1 MSKAAPTNQNEER
14 KEIAVT
20 YKADGQEIRL
30 TPSIVQNY
38 IVGANNGKITLQEF
52 KLFTE
57 LCKVRHLNPFLQE
70 AYCIKYN
77 DNEPA
82 TIVVGK
88 GAIEKRADRNPQYD
102 GRESGII
109 VLNGNNEIIERK
121 GCFHLPDEKVV
132 GGWATVYRKDRKYP
146 TYCSV
151 AFEEVAQQK
160 KNGDLNKNWLTKPA
174 TMIEKVAKVRA
185 LREAFSEELDGMYEA
200 EEMGVVL
207 PADETAAAPLPQD
220 AVVVPQ
226 DDAFDEDS
234 AVETVD
240 AEVVSMKDL

>member
-1 MSKAAPTNQNEER
+1 MCDTNAGR
-14 KEIAVT
+14 KELAVI
-20 YKADGQEIRL
+20 YQAGGQEIRL

-70 AYCIKYN
+70 AYCIKYSDN
-77 DNEPA
+77 DKA

-88 GAIEKRADRNPQYD
+88 GAIEKRADRNPNYD

-109 VLNGNNEIIERK
+109 VINDNNEIIERK
-121 GCFHLPDEKVV
+121 GCFHLPNERVV
-132 GGWATVYRKDRKYP
+132 GGWASVYRKDRKHP

-151 AFEEVAQQK
+151 CFEEVAQKK
-160 KNGDLNKNWLTKPA
+160 KNGDINKMWSTKPA
-174 TMIEKVAKVRA
+174 TMIEKVARSRA

-207 PADETAAAPLPQD
+207 PINDAAPTIPQEE
-220 AVVVPQ
+220 VVVQQ
-226 DDAFDEDS
+226 DDAFDEDDS
-234 AVETVD
+234 AEVVD
-240 AEVVSMKDL
+240 ADVVSMKDL

>member
-1 MSKAAPTNQNEER
+1 MCDTNAGN
-14 KEIAVT
+14 KEIAVV
-20 YKADGQEIRL
+20 YKAGEQEIKL

-52 KLFTE
+52 KMFTE

-70 AYCIKYN
+70 AYCIKYS

-102 GRESGII
+102 GKESGII
-109 VLNGNNEIIERK
+109 VVGEDGKPIERK
-121 GCFHLPDEKVV
+121 GCFYLPDEKVV
-132 GGWATVYRKDRKYP
+132 GGWAYVYRKDRQHP

-151 AFEEVAQQK
+151 AIGEVAQRK
-160 KNGDLNKNWLTKPA
+160 KNGELNKNWANKPA

-185 LREAFSEELDGMYEA
+185 LREAFTEELDGMYEA
-200 EEMGVVL
+200 EEMGVSL
-207 PADETAAAPLPQD
+207 PADNVAPQPIQD
-220 AVVVPQ
+220 EPVVVPQ
-226 DDAFDEDS
+226 NDAFDDS
-234 AVETVD
+234 GEVEKVD

>member
-1 MSKAAPTNQNEER
+1 MCDTNTER

-20 YKADGQEIRL
+20 YQADGQEIRL

-52 KLFTE
+52 KMFTE

-70 AYCIKYN
+70 AYCIKYS

-102 GRESGII
+102 GKDSGIF
-109 VLNGNNEIIERK
+109 VVDKDGKTIERK
-121 GCFHLPDEKVV
+121 GCFYLPDETVV
-132 GGWATVYRKDRKYP
+132 GGWAYVYRKDRQHP

-151 AFEEVAQQK
+151 AIGEVAQRK
-160 KNGDLNKNWLTKPA
+160 KNGDLNKNWANKPA

-185 LREAFSEELDGMYEA
+185 LREAFTEELDGMYEA

-207 PADETAAAPLPQD
+207 PADDTAPTIPQE
-220 AVVVPQ
+220 AVIQQ
-226 DDAFDEDS
+226 DDAFVEDGS
-234 AVETVD
+234 AEVVD
-240 AEVVSMKDL
+240 AEVVSLKDL